1 MLTSFRRFVYFILV
15 IKSSATVRLHV
26 AYVGSGYYP
35 LSWTPLLD
43 SELELLLEDSK
54 DPPKTASAADM
65 PIGGPP
71 LEAYLT
77 LQSASRR
84 L

>member
-1 MLTSFRRFVYFILV
+1 MATPLARAR
-15 IKSSATVRLHV
+15 SATVRLHV

-35 LSWTPLLD
+35 LSWNPLSILD
-43 SELELLLEDSK
+43 SEQNILLEDSK
-54 DPPKTASAADM
+54 DPPKTASVG
-65 PIGGPP
+65 PPPFGGPP
-71 LEAYLT
+71 LEAYYLT